1 MYSINAGSTGRRRTV
16 QRSKSLRGPHMG
28 QLPSTASTSF
38 LTGQSQDGEPL
49 SKVGRSLNFCR
60 VLLHFA
66 SRAFGLTSDDDAE
79 YDDFDVQ
86 VVHYKPSNLDE
97 LCHLTQ
103 YSREEIKLIYRG
115 FKQECPSGVVDEE
128 TFKELYGQFYPLGDA
143 GPFAGYIFA
152 TFDRDED
159 GHVTFDQFIQG
170 MSTISRGTLQE
181 KARWVFN
188 LYDINGSGKVTKG
201 NLRDVVSAVYQLLGA
216 HAKPSSDEFA
226 TKEHVDRMFNKFDLN
241 RNGEITFAEFM
252 QVCETDPR
260 IQRSMALFDTIL

>member
-1 MYSINAGSTGRRRTV
+1 MKRLSRNFTGSFI
-16 QRSKSLRGPHMG
+16 RS
-28 QLPSTASTSF
+28 
-38 LTGQSQDGEPL
+38 
-49 SKVGRSLNFCR
+49 
-60 VLLHFA
+60 
-66 SRAFGLTSDDDAE
+66 
-79 YDDFDVQ
+79 
-86 VVHYKPSNLDE
+86 VV
-97 LCHLTQ
+97 
-103 YSREEIKLIYRG
+103 
-115 FKQECPSGVVDEE
+115 
-128 TFKELYGQFYPLGDA
+128 DA